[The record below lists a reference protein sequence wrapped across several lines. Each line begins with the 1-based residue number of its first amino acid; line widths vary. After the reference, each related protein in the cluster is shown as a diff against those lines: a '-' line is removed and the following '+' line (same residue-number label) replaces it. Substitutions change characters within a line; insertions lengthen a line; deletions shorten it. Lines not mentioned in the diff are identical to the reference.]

1 MLNDP
6 KEDPRDERDE
16 DDISEDEDNRCGDVD
31 RESVSHLL
39 VEDEDSEEGDWLPSW

>member
-6 KEDPRDERDE
+6 NEDPRDEDE
-16 DDISEDEDNRCGDVD
+16 DLIEDEDNRCGDVE